1 MVSKPISGDAAE
13 QRLKTEVM
21 QLPPRDRRRIK
32 GIPEVWAGKMAGARS
47 DAEDANGQ
55 QRDPHDAV
63 PNELEEYHL
72 ARQIKLP
79 SQVPASA
86 GGLNKTSKTTLSLRR
101 TYDLRC
107 RTPRTPSNPI

>member
-32 GIPEVWAGKMAGARS
+32 GIPEVCAGKMAGAIF

-55 QRDPHDAV
+55 QRDPNDAV

-86 GGLNKTSKTTLSLRR
+86 GGLNKTSKTTFSLR
-101 TYDLRC
+101 